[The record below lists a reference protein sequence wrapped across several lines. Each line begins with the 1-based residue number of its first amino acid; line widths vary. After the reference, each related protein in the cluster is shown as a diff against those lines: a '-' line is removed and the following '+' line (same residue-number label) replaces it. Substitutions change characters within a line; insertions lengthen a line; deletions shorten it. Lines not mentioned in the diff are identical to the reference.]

1 MDGFQMLI
9 FILGILFGA
18 FTFFLPAVIVKKL
31 IIDRVT
37 ITLNVKIITM
47 FFLGTATLL
56 FADIL
61 AYTINGGIPST
72 NKWALWMLIDYYYL
86 FHFKMKKKDYINPKL
101 YADIAEYEESQKVGS
116 SQTDSNVKSIEPS
129 DSQGKGKGKKE
140 VKVTKYDEL
149 YKEMDEFEERTRLT
163 KEDSASTNEEAPC
176 VEIPSAPIT
185 PLEEIHLEE
194 NPTEQPTN
202 DRASLLSQLGNLSED
217 ELKAVVK
224 LASALSSI
232 KEDKQKD

>member
-1 MDGFQMLI
+1 MVLFLLKGGNMDGFQMLI

-86 FHFKMKKKDYINPKL
+86 FHFKMKKKDNKSEVLKQIRM
-101 YADIAEYEESQKVGS
+101 SKVL
-116 SQTDSNVKSIEPS
+116 NRLIHRER
-129 DSQGKGKGKKE
+129 GKRK
-140 VKVTKYDEL
+140 
-149 YKEMDEFEERTRLT
+149 
-163 KEDSASTNEEAPC
+163 
-176 VEIPSAPIT
+176 
-185 PLEEIHLEE
+185 
-194 NPTEQPTN
+194 
-202 DRASLLSQLGNLSED
+202 
-217 ELKAVVK
+217 
-224 LASALSSI
+224 
-232 KEDKQKD
+232 

>member
-1 MDGFQMLI
+1 
-9 FILGILFGA
+9 
-18 FTFFLPAVIVKKL
+18 
-31 IIDRVT
+31 
-37 ITLNVKIITM
+37 
-47 FFLGTATLL
+47 
-56 FADIL
+56 
-61 AYTINGGIPST
+61 
-72 NKWALWMLIDYYYL
+72 
-86 FHFKMKKKDYINPKL
+86 
-101 YADIAEYEESQKVGS
+101 
-116 SQTDSNVKSIEPS
+116 
-129 DSQGKGKGKKE
+129 
-140 VKVTKYDEL
+140 
-149 YKEMDEFEERTRLT
+149 MDEFEERARLT
-163 KEDSASTNEEAPC
+163 KEDPASTTEEAPC

>member
-1 MDGFQMLI
+1 MDGFQMLV

-18 FTFFLPAVIVKKL
+18 VTFFLPAVIAKKL
-31 IIDRVT
+31 IIDRVA
-37 ITLNVKIITM
+37 ITLNVKVITM
-47 FFLGTATLL
+47 VLLGAVTLII
-56 FADIL
+56 AGIL

-86 FHFKMKKKDYINPKL
+86 FHSKRKKKDNINPQL
-101 YADIAEYEESQKVGS
+101 YTDIEEYEESQKVGS

-129 DSQGKGKGKKE
+129 DSQGKGKKK

-149 YKEMDEFEERTRLT
+149 YKEMDEFEERARLT
-163 KEDSASTNEEAPC
+163 KEDPASTSEEAPC
-176 VEIPSAPIT
+176 VEIPSDPIT